1 MAHHTLWYSLFI
13 TSIQVT
19 KLHVIG
25 TAGHVDHGKST
36 LVQALTGID
45 PDRLS
50 EEKER
55 GITIDL
61 GFAWLSLEDGREV
74 SIVDVPGHEKF
85 VNNML
90 AGVGSIDL
98 ALLVVA
104 ADESVMPQTKEHLA
118 ILDLLKIQRGIVALT
133 KCDIVDQDW
142 IELVNTDVT
151 GILENT
157 SLEGS
162 PIISVSAKTGEGLSE
177 LKSEMNN
184 LLNETETRE
193 DLGRPRLPIDRSF
206 TMPGFGTVVTGTL
219 IDGCLNIGQEMELIP
234 SQNMTRIRGLQT
246 HRQKLDHVTPGSRV
260 AANITGIS
268 PNEITRGDV
277 LSSKGWLKPTS
288 ALDVNLKVIS
298 ESPNPIRHNMFVT
311 VHTGSGET
319 ISKVRLLEKEVAN
332 AGESTFAQLKLE
344 NRIAALR
351 GDHFIIRSNGTTLG
365 GGKII
370 DSYAKRHRRRHSPTI
385 KRLADIENGSE
396 KQILLKTLEFDGY
409 LEFEDLIRKA
419 NVESKIAQNAIQN
432 MLSEKELLSL
442 DQGAI
447 KSETYIF
454 TINSW
459 NGITE
464 KTITF
469 LDHYHQL
476 YPLRQGPPKEELRS
490 RLNIDMQIFNQ
501 VVERLQQDGTI
512 KETGPIV
519 QKPNHTPRFSCK
531 ENIEANKYIALLKTN
546 PYSPPTD
553 HPIDQEVLNLLIS
566 EGKVV
571 KVNESVVFAKSVYDN
586 MLASIL
592 SVLDKR
598 GEVTVGDIR
607 DLFGSS
613 RKYSLALLEYLD
625 QKHITRRV
633 GDTHILRESI

>member
-1 MAHHTLWYSLFI
+1 MY
-13 TSIQVT
+13 
-19 KLHVIG
+19 VIG

-45 PDRLS
+45 PDRLL

-61 GFAWLSLEDGREV
+61 GFAWLSLEEGKEV

-118 ILDLLKIQRGIVALT
+118 ILDLLKIQRGIVAVT
-133 KCDIVDQDW
+133 KCDLVDPDW

-151 GILENT
+151 DILKNT

-162 PIISVSAKTGEGLSE
+162 PLIPVSGKTGEGLSE
-177 LKSEMNN
+177 LKSTMNN
-184 LLNETETRE
+184 LLNETEPRK
-193 DLGRPRLPIDRSF
+193 DLGRPRLPIDRAF

-234 SQNMTRIRGLQT
+234 SQNTTRIRGLQT
-246 HRQKLDHVTPGSRV
+246 HLQKLDRVTPGRRV

-268 PNEITRGDV
+268 PNTINRGEV
-277 LSSKGWLKPTS
+277 LSSIGWLKPTS
-288 ALDVNLKVIS
+288 ALDVNLKVLTD
-298 ESPNPIRHNMFVT
+298 SPNPVRHNMFVT

-319 ISKVRLLEKEVAN
+319 ISRVRLLEREVAN

-370 DSYAKRHRRRHSPTI
+370 DAYAKRHRRRHVPTI
-385 KRLADIENGSE
+385 KRLSDIENGSE

-419 NVESKIAQNAIQN
+419 NVQSTIAQNAIKN
-432 MLSEKELLSL
+432 MISEKVLISPN
-442 DQGAI
+442 QGAI
-447 KSETYIF
+447 ESGTYIF

-459 NGITE
+459 NGIIE
-464 KTITF
+464 KTLTF
-469 LDHYHQL
+469 LDNYHQL
-476 YPLRQGPPKEELRS
+476 YPLRQGAPKEELRS
-490 RLNIDMQIFNQ
+490 RLNINIQIFNLIL
-501 VVERLQQDGTI
+501 ERLQQEGVI

-519 QKPNHTPRFSCK
+519 QKPKHIPQLSCE
-531 ENIEANKYIALLKTN
+531 ENIEANNYITLLKTN

-553 HPIDQEVLNLLIS
+553 YTIDQEVLNLLVS

-571 KVNESVVFAKSVYDN
+571 KVNESVVFAKSVYAN
-586 MLASIL
+586 MLARIL
-592 SVLDKR
+592 SVLEEH

-633 GDTHILRESI
+633 GDTHILKESI